1 MSIILDGTN
10 GITSVNGAA
19 SLCTAGPAFSA
30 YASSGTSLTGS
41 SSTKILFQTT
51 VFDTNSNYSSSRF
64 TPTVA
69 GYYQINCG
77 FQAASSVDNQ
87 LYIYKNGSVFYQ
99 GQEST
104 TAGSSLSS
112 LVYCNG
118 STDYIEIYAYVGTTG
133 TCATG
138 ATKTWFNGCLMRSA

>member
-10 GITSVNGAA
+10 GITSVTGAA